1 MTIILQ
7 HPEIKSYP
15 YLHRIIIG
23 NIYQL
28 NIIITDYFTYNL
40 PQKLQNFSYI
50 PGIFKPP
57 PIWQRNVNNINM
69 LASIWRYCERCLT
82 RFSGTP
88 IFKFPRVPNINAN
101 HSHYQYHSITYDTFG
116 QRFTVSHDNHDKL
129 TINPYKSIVWH

>member
-1 MTIILQ
+1 MFHDN
-7 HPEIKSYP
+7 HPTTPGNKKLP

-28 NIIITDYFTYNL
+28 NIIIADYFTYNL

-69 LASIWRYCERCLT
+69 LASIWLAFSRLREVLNAVFRHPHFQISASPKYQCES
-82 RFSGTP
+82 FSLLLSFNNLQHFWSK
-88 IFKFPRVPNINAN
+88 I
-101 HSHYQYHSITYDTFG
+101 SHIPCPS
-116 QRFTVSHDNHDKL
+116 R
-129 TINPYKSIVWH
+129 